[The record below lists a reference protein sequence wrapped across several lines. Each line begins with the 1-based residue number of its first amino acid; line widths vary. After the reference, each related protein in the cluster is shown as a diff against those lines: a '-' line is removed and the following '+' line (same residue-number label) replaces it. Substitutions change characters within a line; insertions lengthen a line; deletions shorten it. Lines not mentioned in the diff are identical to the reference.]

1 LKSIVTNATRED
13 RKLIHV
19 QTETR
24 QLIIIKTLNKVEQ
37 DFKET
42 AETVV
47 SKAIKKETVGRKK
60 RTRAKDLKDTR
71 CQTKW
76 PI

>member
-1 LKSIVTNATRED
+1 MHV
-13 RKLIHV
+13 LI
-19 QTETR
+19 ETR
-24 QLIIIKTLNKVEQ
+24 QQLIIMKTWNKVEQ

-42 AETVV
+42 VETRA
-47 SKAIKKETVGRKK
+47 SKAIRKETIGSKN

-76 PI
+76 LI

>member
-1 LKSIVTNATRED
+1 MR
-13 RKLIHV
+13 V
-19 QTETR
+19 QIERRR
-24 QLIIIKTLNKVEQ
+24 QLIILKTREEVKQ

-60 RTRAKDLKDTR
+60 KTRAKDLKDVGRT
-71 CQTKW
+71 
-76 PI
+76 

>member
-1 LKSIVTNATRED
+1 VK
-13 RKLIHV
+13 
-19 QTETR
+19 
-24 QLIIIKTLNKVEQ
+24 Q

-47 SKAIKKETVGRKK
+47 SKAIRKETVGRKK

-76 PI
+76 LI